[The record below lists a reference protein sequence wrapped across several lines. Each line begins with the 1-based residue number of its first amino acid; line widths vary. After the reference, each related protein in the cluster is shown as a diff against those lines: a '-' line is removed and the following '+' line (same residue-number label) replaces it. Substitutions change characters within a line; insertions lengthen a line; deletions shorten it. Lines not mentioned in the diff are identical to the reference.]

1 MAKGGLACYQC
12 DRATFNAVLGSLQEL
27 LDNETKRRDRMDA
40 KKGVV
45 VWTGLEVRPPPYI
58 PLHPLTPPYTPS
70 LAVQWTGL
78 EARLLTHT
86 HTPVYPLTS
95 PLCMCTPLYPLTFP

>member
-45 VWTGLEVRPPPYI
+45 VWTGLEVRPPLTSPYI
-58 PLHPLTPPYTPS
+58 PLHP
-70 LAVQWTGL
+70 
-78 EARLLTHT
+78 
-86 HTPVYPLTS
+86 

>member
-45 VWTGLEVRPPPYI
+45 VWTGLEVRPPYIPLHPRAPPYT
-58 PLHPLTPPYTPS
+58 PLHPLTP
-70 LAVQWTGL
+70 LA
-78 EARLLTHT
+78 
-86 HTPVYPLTS
+86 
-95 PLCMCTPLYPLTFP
+95 